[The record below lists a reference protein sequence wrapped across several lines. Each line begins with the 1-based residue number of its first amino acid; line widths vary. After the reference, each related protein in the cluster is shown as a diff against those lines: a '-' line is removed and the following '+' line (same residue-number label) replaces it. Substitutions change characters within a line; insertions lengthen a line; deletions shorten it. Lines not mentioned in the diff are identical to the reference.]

1 MTTQDDRT
9 ISAGSETQTVEVQVA
24 TAPAGATGV
33 PLAAFAFAFAVGVLG
48 LVDSGILASAASFIF
63 IAVAFG
69 IGAIGLFVGGVWEIR
84 QGELF
89 GGTFAVGYSG
99 FLVSTGLILKFY
111 AADIIAAA
119 GVNNFNH
126 AFAAWLIMW
135 GIFTAIFAVGAR
147 TISFAAFM
155 PFTLAVLVFALLT
168 IATLGGAASWASDFT
183 RIGGWVAILDSISA
197 GYLASAILLN
207 TTIQRQVLPLWPY
220 QGRS

>member
-1 MTTQDDRT
+1 MTTQGDRAVST
-9 ISAGSETQTVEVQVA
+9 GSETPTVEVQVA
-24 TAPAGATGV
+24 SAPSGATGV

-63 IAVAFG
+63 ISVAFG
-69 IGAIGLFVGGVWEIR
+69 AGAIGLFIGGVWEIR

-89 GGTFAVGYSG
+89 GGTFAVSYSG
-99 FLVSTGLILKFY
+99 FLVSTGLILKFF

-135 GIFTAIFAVGAR
+135 GIFTAVFAIGAR
-147 TISFAAFM
+147 NISFAAFL
-155 PFTLAVLVFALLT
+155 PFALAVLVFLLLT
-168 IATLGGAASWASDFT
+168 IATLGGAASWATDFT
-183 RIGGWVAILDSISA
+183 RVGGWVAILDSLAA

-207 TTIQRQVLPLWPY
+207 VTCQRELLPLWPY
-220 QGRS
+220 QGGS